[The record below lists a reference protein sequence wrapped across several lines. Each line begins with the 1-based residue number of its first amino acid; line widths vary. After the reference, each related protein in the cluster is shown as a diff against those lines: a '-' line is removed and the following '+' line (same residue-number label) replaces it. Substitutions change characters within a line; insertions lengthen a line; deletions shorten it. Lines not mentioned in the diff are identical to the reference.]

1 MRTMDKNKTNSRTFE
16 GQNIVRQSIEKYLTE
31 RGMTSVRK
39 IAAFVA
45 RDTGMNISPSTVARL
60 VRNFGYDREEVT
72 WQKVEQG
79 MEWVKK

>member
-1 MRTMDKNKTNSRTFE
+1 
-16 GQNIVRQSIEKYLTE
+16 
-31 RGMTSVRK
+31 MTSVRK

-45 RDTGMNISPSTVARL
+45 QDAGMNISPSTVARL
-60 VRNFGYDREEVT
+60 VRKLGYDREEVV